1 MSSKTKRYDTNPEK
15 ELILEGLEFFES
27 SENPD
32 IINPE
37 EIKNLMDKLELKDKM
52 PFIYDLISELCI
64 NKYNVPITKTDF
76 ITSIE
81 NKLND
86 TETKEG
92 IHTIYNVFTDSNGDT
107 LPMTNFCRTAREIGD
122 MEKDEE
128 LKNLLK
134 EAEMTGKELNFDE
147 FHEIMTKEQS
157 NSNKPKID
165 DRKYPKQKINTF
177 ARKKI
182 WKKEENE
189 QSEPSEGKNSQR
201 NTYNNIQRY
210 ENINY
215 ANNTNEEYEP
225 KNVYSYKRVKVEQTK
240 KTSSPKNDE
249 QKEEPITE
257 KMVTVEEIITEK
269 KVEAPNNNVRYKYKF
284 RNRFRK
290 EPREEQI
297 KEKEKNE
304 EKNEENNNNFNDN
317 GEIKRYHR
325 RYRGNYNNN
334 NNNNE
339 GQNDNNGNN
348 NITFNRYRRNAD
360 N

>member
-1 MSSKTKRYDTNPEK
+1 MSSKIKRYDTNPEK
-15 ELILEGLEFFES
+15 QLILEGLEFFES

-32 IINPE
+32 IVDPE

-64 NKYNVPITKTDF
+64 NKSNAPLTKSDF
-76 ITSIE
+76 IAFIE

-92 IHTIYNVFTDSNGDT
+92 IHTIYNVFADSNGDT
-107 LPMTNFCRTAREIGD
+107 LPMTNFCKTAREIGD

-157 NSNKPKID
+157 NLNKPKID
-165 DRKYPKQKINTF
+165 DKKYPKQKINKF

-182 WKKEENE
+182 WKKEEIE

-201 NTYNNIQRY
+201 NTYNNNQPY

-215 ANNTNEEYEP
+215 TNNTNEENEP

-240 KTSSPKNDE
+240 KTASPKNDE
-249 QKEEPITE
+249 QKEEPMTE

-290 EPREEQI
+290 EPREEEI
-297 KEKEKNE
+297 KDKEKNGE
-304 EKNEENNNNFNDN
+304 NNEENNNNNDN

-325 RYRGNYNNN
+325 RYRGNYNNS
-334 NNNNE
+334 NNNE
-339 GQNDNNGNN
+339 GQNDNNSN
-348 NITFNRYRRNAD
+348 NIITYNRYRRKDD